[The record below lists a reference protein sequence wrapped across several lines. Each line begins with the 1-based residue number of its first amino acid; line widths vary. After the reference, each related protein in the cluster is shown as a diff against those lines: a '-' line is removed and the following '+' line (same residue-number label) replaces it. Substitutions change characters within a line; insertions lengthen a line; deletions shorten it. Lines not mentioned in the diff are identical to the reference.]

1 MPQTVNV
8 IGYGPITFPDGMS
21 REQMAEA
28 LKKLPP
34 LPGTPASVSPAA
46 PQTVMDKLSA
56 SPVGGVV
63 RGLRDVAEGTVQFAA
78 RGAEQLPI
86 VGQFIRPARQSF
98 EQAMT
103 AGEKQYRQDRAGQ
116 LRPDEL
122 DVGRMV
128 GNVAGTLL
136 PSTAAVKAL
145 NLAAKPVKAGAVS
158 GAVSGAMQPVQ
169 TGATAPTLSDLVT
182 ETRPQDMSA
191 GEYFTQKGQQIG
203 FSTILGGGGGYL
215 TDKMMSILFGS
226 RAPGV
231 AAPAP
236 GPGPT
241 TAQAQSSAT
250 ATATPTATVT
260 GGQVTPG
267 VVGADTSAALTEAQK
282 AILERG
288 KMMGFR
294 TTPGQE
300 TGSRSLQQMEARM
313 ESSPFTSGPFN
324 EIKAANQKILN
335 QSTAQAIGV
344 NATELSNPVLAQAQR
359 QISSVYNKVASPTV
373 QKLDQSY
380 VLNGIDLL
388 DNAFEGLTTQPFKT
402 NIFVKQLQ
410 DLAMKGEATGQ
421 QLSTLSSK
429 IGKRAKNEM
438 TTANGDRELGQALF
452 QMKEIV
458 DDALASGLTAADQL
472 AFQTARANYRN
483 LMTLRSSPGV
493 VNPSSGNVNA
503 PALASAL
510 TRKDPKGFVFG
521 ENQTPMYEAARFA
534 QAFKPIVGDTGTAT
548 RTMEY
553 TPLNVMLS
561 MPTNIAARVYTSAP
575 STAIASRLQTG
586 LMPGGVVDPAME
598 ELMRRALPVTA
609 GAGLVGG
616 LLGQ

>member
-1 MPQTVNV
+1 MAQTVNV

-34 LPGTPASVSPAA
+34 LPGTAAPAAQPA
-46 PQTVMDKLSA
+46 PQTVMEKLAA

-63 RGLRDVAEGTVQFAA
+63 RGLRDVAEGTAQFAA
-78 RGAEQLPI
+78 RGAEQLPVI
-86 VGQFIRPARQSF
+86 GQFIRPARQSF

-103 AGEKQYRQDRAGQ
+103 AGEKQYRQDRTGQ

-128 GNVAGTLL
+128 GNVGGTLL

-145 NLAAKPVKAGAVS
+145 NLATKPVKAGAVS

-182 ETRPQDMSA
+182 ETGPRDMSA
-191 GEYFTQKGQQIG
+191 GDYFSQKGQQIG
-203 FSTILGGGGGYL
+203 LSTILGAGGGYL
-215 TDKMMSILFGS
+215 TDKMMKILFGS
-226 RAPGV
+226 RAPGA

-236 GPGPT
+236 GPA

-267 VVGADTSAALTEAQK
+267 VVGADTSAALTEAQR

-344 NATELSNPVLAQAQR
+344 NASELSNPVLAQAQR
-359 QISSVYNKVASPTV
+359 QISAVYNKVASPTV
-373 QKLDQSY
+373 QKIDQPY

-388 DNAFEGLTTQPFKT
+388 DNAFEGLTTQPFKS

-410 DLAMKGEATGQ
+410 DLAMKGEATGN
-421 QLSTLSSK
+421 QLAALSSK

-438 TTANGDRELGQALF
+438 TTMTGDRELGQALF

-458 DDALASGLTAADQL
+458 DDALSSGLTAADQA
-472 AFQTARANYRN
+472 AFQAARTNYRN

-503 PALASAL
+503 PNLASAL

-561 MPTNIAARVYTSAP
+561 MPTNLAARAYTSAP